1 MNLEPTDLDCGEH
14 IGYLV
19 VGHGTRQVTGQE
31 QLRQVAQQLARIMAP
46 APVASAFL
54 ELARPSI
61 VEGVQELARRGV
73 SQFVTIPVLL
83 FTAGHALDDIPQ
95 GVQRAAQELGLINLG
110 QSNSLELHPAIIRLS
125 ALRFY
130 GTLGNKGISHS
141 VGLAMIGRG
150 SSSVDATEKM
160 LQFVS
165 QRFQAVPVQFSTV
178 GFVAVQK
185 PTVCDA
191 LDQLESSD
199 CEILVVQPHLLFEGI
214 LVQQIREAVSLR
226 QSKSSRTWLVTPTL
240 GSDESLALALAEV
253 AREVTF
259 RS

>member
-110 QSNSLELHPAIIRLS
+110 QANSL
-125 ALRFY
+125 
-130 GTLGNKGISHS
+130 
-141 VGLAMIGRG
+141 
-150 SSSVDATEKM
+150 
-160 LQFVS
+160 
-165 QRFQAVPVQFSTV
+165 
-178 GFVAVQK
+178 
-185 PTVCDA
+185 
-191 LDQLESSD
+191 
-199 CEILVVQPHLLFEGI
+199 
-214 LVQQIREAVSLR
+214 
-226 QSKSSRTWLVTPTL
+226 
-240 GSDESLALALAEV
+240 
-253 AREVTF
+253 
-259 RS
+259 